1 MNIIEKHR
9 TLFCS
14 PPRQA
19 TRAIG
24 AFLTRNYGLVGSKG
38 KNSLE
43 HTTHIPEG
51 KEGYDIIMT
60 VRNPYFRY
68 LSTWSWQNNL
78 YENKRVK
85 KPTSQVVLKSLFH
98 LSNWGDLPDK
108 VSYWVRT
115 ECIGEDLLKV
125 PFIQNDYQKG
135 KIDPEAEFATNFYK
149 STYDPIWIEDLNE
162 NASLIYENQKW
173 IFDKFGYDKDSYKLI
188 LE

>member
-24 AFLTRNYGLVGSKG
+24 AFLIHNYGLVGGSERG
-38 KNSLE
+38 VVS
-43 HTTHIPEG
+43 HTTNIPEG
-51 KEGYDIIMT
+51 KEEYDIVMT

-68 LSTWSWQNNL
+68 LSIWSWYYHL
-78 YENKRVK
+78 YKNGKVEE
-85 KPTSQVVLKSLFH
+85 PTSQSILKNLFH

-115 ECIGEDLLKV
+115 EHISEDLLKV
-125 PFIQNDYQKG
+125 PFIRNDYERG
-135 KIDPEAEFATNFYK
+135 KIDPGAAFATNGYR
-149 STYDPIWIEDLNE
+149 STYKEAWIESLNE

-173 IFDKFGYDKDSYKLI
+173 IFDKFGYDKDSYKLA